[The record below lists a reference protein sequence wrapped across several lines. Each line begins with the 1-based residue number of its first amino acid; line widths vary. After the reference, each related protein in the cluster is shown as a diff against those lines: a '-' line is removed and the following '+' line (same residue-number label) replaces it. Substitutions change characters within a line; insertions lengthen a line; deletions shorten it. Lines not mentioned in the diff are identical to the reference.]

1 MGVIKSKNAELKR
14 KINEIKRQNNELEF
28 EENSKFGTMI
38 ESRSKLNSNFE
49 LINKQV
55 NFIVQKS
62 FINKAISINSSI
74 ESISQNLS
82 QIFNEDSNQIIE
94 TDITNSIS
102 AYEAMFV
109 NYQLALSSRQEI
121 SHNTFSTFHSKL
133 PSNNIKSFI
142 KFLNLKIDE
151 KHRPSEQ
158 HRYCISSF
166 TCINAACCSFTYCI
180 IVIIDETFCF
190 IF

>member
-1 MGVIKSKNAELKR
+1 MCFDTSLLNKYIKIGIIKCKNAELKR
-14 KINEIKRQNNELEF
+14 KINEIKRQNKELEF
-28 EENSKFGTMI
+28 EENSKFASMI
-38 ESRSKLNSNFE
+38 ESRSRLNSNFE

-55 NFIVQKS
+55 NFIVQNS

-82 QIFNEDSNQIIE
+82 QIFNEDSNQNIE
-94 TDITNSIS
+94 TEISNSIS

-109 NYQLALSSRQEI
+109 NYQLALNSRQEI
-121 SHNTFSTFHSKL
+121 SHNILSTFHSKL

-151 KHRPSEQ
+151 DGHKLK
-158 HRYCISSF
+158 YSF
-166 TCINAACCSFTYCI
+166 LI
-180 IVIIDETFCF
+180 II
-190 IF
+190 